1 MVECT
6 MVCLDFSDYMRNGD
20 YYPNRL
26 EAQRDAAQCIARA
39 KTNSHPENSVGVL
52 GMGPGGVKVL
62 VSPTDDMGKLLASLS
77 ESTLGGEAD
86 IGAGVQVAKLALQ
99 HRKGRG
105 AQRIIIFVGSP
116 VGNEEKE
123 LTKIAK
129 QLKKNN
135 VAVDVVS
142 IGEFGE
148 NEEKLKKLVDT
159 ANNQDNS
166 HLVEVPAGSMPSE
179 VLYSSPVLGGGG
191 GAFGGTGDIG
201 GVGTGSDGAQAFQ
214 EYGGVNPELD
224 PELAMALRV
233 SMQEARAVANKSAED
248 IPSESKT
255 EEAKTEAVEPSDK
268 STTENEAAGGEAA
281 PTTDVDME
289 VDDPVLAQALKMS
302 MGDVDPG
309 DEDDLLAK
317 ALQMSMQPEGGD
329 NAEESSSAGTNEKTS
344 NEAAEKVESV
354 QPPAEEAKEA
364 AQLVVN
370 KEDFEKMIADLP
382 GVDISDPKI
391 QDALNGIYSGNK
403 DSNEKKEE
411 DKKE

>member
-1 MVECT
+1 

-20 YYPNRL
+20 YYPSRL
-26 EAQRDAAQCIARA
+26 EAQRDAAQCIARV
-39 KTNSHPENSVGVL
+39 KTGSHPENSVGVL

-135 VAVDVVS
+135 VAIDVVS

-166 HLVEVPAGSMPSE
+166 HLVEVPAGSLPSD

-191 GAFGGTGDIG
+191 AFGGTADMG
-201 GVGTGSDGAQAFQ
+201 GAGAGSDGAQAFQ

-233 SMQEARAVANKSAED
+233 SMEEARAVEEAANKSTED
-248 IPSESKT
+248 APSKSET
-255 EEAKTEAVEPSDK
+255 EEAKTEAVEPSAK
-268 STTENEAAGGEAA
+268 STPENEAAGEATSTA
-281 PTTDVDME
+281 DVDME

-302 MGDVDPG
+302 MGEVASSE
-309 DEDDLLAK
+309 EDDLLAK
-317 ALQMSMQPEGGD
+317 ALQMSMQPEAEGKS
-329 NAEESSSAGTNEKTS
+329 EESSSAATDEKTPK
-344 NEAAEKVESV
+344 EAAENVESV
-354 QPPAEEAKEA
+354 QSSTKEAKES

-403 DSNEKKEE
+403 DSDKKEEEKKE
-411 DKKE
+411 

>member
-1 MVECT
+1 
-6 MVCLDFSDYMRNGD
+6 MVCLDFSEYMRNGD
-20 YYPNRL
+20 YYPSRL
-26 EAQRDAAQCIARA
+26 EAQRDAAQCIARV

-86 IGAGVQVAKLALQ
+86 LGAGVQVAKLALQ

-116 VGNEEKE
+116 VENEEKE

-135 VAVDVVS
+135 VAIDIVS
-142 IGEFGE
+142 IGEFGV
-148 NEEKLKKLVDT
+148 NEDKLKKLVET

-166 HLVEVPAGSMPSE
+166 HLVEVPAGSLPSD

-191 GAFGGTGDIG
+191 GGAFGGGTGDMG
-201 GVGTGSDGAQAFQ
+201 GAGAASEGAQSFQ
-214 EYGGVNPELD
+214 EYGGVNPDLD

-233 SMQEARAVANKSAED
+233 SMEEARAVEEASNKTTEEA
-248 IPSESKT
+248 PSESQAEETKT
-255 EEAKTEAVEPSDK
+255 ETAEPA
-268 STTENEAAGGEAA
+268 TVAAENESVS
-281 PTTDVDME
+281 TSNVDME
-289 VDDPVLAQALKMS
+289 VDDPVLAQALQMS
-302 MGDVDPG
+302 MGG
-309 DEDDLLAK
+309 DASMDNDDLLLK
-317 ALQMSMQPEGGD
+317 ALQMSMQPGE
-329 NAEESSSAGTNEKTS
+329 EESSPADSSSDTTKDKT
-344 NEAAEKVESV
+344 EAVTLAAKD
-354 QPPAEEAKEA
+354 PKEA

-403 DSNEKKEE
+403 DAKGEKKEE
-411 DKKE
+411 EKKD